1 MALLKLKT
9 KPTTPIVTAAITVRR
24 REVPVLCQ
32 PVAAPEPPHVVKP
45 KPKAV
50 KKPPAPRKVKQPS
63 PTPEELAAARHAR
76 SEHVQWLMIEIMRR
90 WQTVFPET
98 ETDLRPLAVGI
109 SKEIHAILNQ
119 DGIACSRSRIT
130 QAVTLYLSPP
140 HRAKAYLQRLAEGGS
155 RYGLD
160 GNPQGTVTVKE
171 RQQAMK
177 RIIYGDV

>member
-9 KPTTPIVTAAITVRR
+9 KTTTPIVASAITVRR
-24 REVPVLCQ
+24 REVPVRCQ
-32 PVAAPEPPHVVKP
+32 PVAAPEPPPPVI

-50 KKPPAPRKVKQPS
+50 KKPPAPRKVKQPAQ
-63 PTPEELAAARHAR
+63 TPEELAAARNAR

-90 WQTVFPET
+90 WPTVFPET
-98 ETDLRPLAVGI
+98 ETDLRPWAIGI
-109 SKEIHAILNQ
+109 SKEIQAIFDQ

-130 QAVTLYLSPP
+130 QSVTRYLSPP
-140 HRAKAYLQRLAEGGS
+140 HRAKAYLQRLAEGGP

-177 RIIYGDV
+177 RIISQSI